1 MLVRKT
7 DQSALDARR
16 GTACRAQETSTTP
29 DRVVGTVLFEQSSK
43 GVEQFWRSR
52 LVCRRQSSVCFQP
65 DAPRYHT
72 ASLGIRSCARGQSR
86 TGCGFSADRFLPRL
100 RWMGV
105 QRAGYFGAGC
115 GGTSGRTRMTGQARK
130 PLVLPDLAGFLGES
144 CPFRTNRICTSEP
157 CTRHERPLTWSCGR
171 LSSLNRSFRHQTA

>member
-72 ASLGIRSCARGQSR
+72 ASLGIRPAPGGKAARGAAFRRIGSCLGSDGWGSSGQV
-86 TGCGFSADRFLPRL
+86 TLVLDA
-100 RWMGV
+100 
-105 QRAGYFGAGC
+105 